1 MGTQCERKLEIVYL
15 NIAGLSTNYVAL
27 RHLVETKRPN
37 LVFLAETHIVEA
49 EAFDQYNIPGYRV
62 AFCLSHSRHT
72 GGVAIYAKESIKFNI
87 RSNESVEN
95 NWFLGISVERGMTIG
110 NFGVVYH
117 SPSSSDQRFLEIL
130 DNWWDSF
137 IDLSKLNVIAG
148 DFNID
153 WLNEPNSN
161 QLKQLAIFCNLKQT
175 VSQVT
180 RISRHSR
187 TLIDHVFSN
196 FEKVHSS
203 TEADFKISDHE
214 TIFVYIENDQ
224 NHDDRVNIKCW
235 NRYSK
240 QALSQLVSRSLD
252 CHPITGTLDHK
263 AAVLIDTL
271 KECTNKLVFE
281 KSVDINSANSWYSLD
296 LVRLKRERDK
306 KYKKFHRSNSND
318 DWNRYTTARNVYS
331 RALKKARCEY
341 IQRKIDQHQNN
352 SKKLWKILKKLMKSK
367 GKPPQSITFNGS
379 EEQSARIIADKFN
392 AYFVDSVRL
401 INQSIELVNE
411 PHEIRQPFSE
421 NCRFDC
427 FRPITFAK
435 LKDICFS
442 LERSAGIDNVN
453 AKVIQDCFHVI
464 GHDLLDLV
472 NESLQTGHVPKVW
485 KESLVIPI
493 PKVNGTDKA
502 EEFRPINMLHTLEKL
517 LELVVKGQLM
527 NYLNSSDLLIPEQSG
542 YREGHSCESALNLVL
557 AKWKEKIEAKET
569 IFAVFLDLKRAFET
583 ISRPL
588 LLQTLKRFGIV
599 GTAYKWFESYLC
611 DRTQKTRFD
620 NFESDS
626 TANTLG
632 VPQGSVLG
640 PILFIIYIN
649 DMKRVLRFCDINL
662 FADDTV
668 LFIAAKNLDEAV
680 AHLNEDLHYLA
691 KWLKFKQLKLN
702 IGKTKYLIISSANS
716 RPNVNIVIDGETIER
731 VNELK
736 YLGVIID
743 DKLTFKS
750 HIDNVIK
757 KMAKKYGIL
766 CRLKNEL
773 TVGSKIQLYKS
784 IISPHI
790 DFCPSI
796 LFLANSTQM
805 LRLQR
810 LQNRVMRLILKCN
823 RYTSSSFMLDALQWL
838 SVKQRVYFLTMVFL
852 YKIFNDML
860 PRYLCDRIKR
870 GSSLHR
876 YNTRNAEDAR
886 TPHFLLRRSQNS
898 LLYKGINFFNSMP
911 RQIKRAA
918 TMVEFK
924 KLCISHIKS
933 VL

>member
-1 MGTQCERKLEIVYL
+1 M
-15 NIAGLSTNYVAL
+15 
-27 RHLVETKRPN
+27 ETKRPK
-37 LVFLAETHIVEA
+37 LVFLTETHIVDA
-49 EAFDQYNIPGYRV
+49 EAFDQYSIPGYRV

-72 GGVAIYAKESIKFNI
+72 GGVAIYAKEAIKFNI
-87 RSNESVEN
+87 RLNESVEN
-95 NWFLGISVERGMTIG
+95 NWFLGISVERGMTVG

-117 SPSSSDQRFLEIL
+117 SPSSSNQRFLEIL
-130 DNWWDSF
+130 DNWWEFFLDF
-137 IDLSKLNVIAG
+137 SKLNVIAG

-153 WLNEPNSN
+153 WLDRSNSN
-161 QLKQLAIFCNLKQT
+161 QLRQLADFFNLRQT
-175 VSQVT
+175 MFQHT
-180 RISRHSR
+180 RISRLSR
-187 TLIDHVFSN
+187 TIIDHVFSN
-196 FEKVHSS
+196 FDEVHSA
-203 TEADFKISDHE
+203 TEADCKISDHE
-214 TIFVYIENDQ
+214 TIFISCENDQ
-224 NHDDRVNIKCW
+224 KRDDKVNLKCW
-235 NRYSK
+235 KRYSK
-240 QALSQLVSRSLD
+240 QAMSRLVSRSLNSR
-252 CHPITGTLDHK
+252 PITGDLDEK
-263 AAVLIDTL
+263 ASVLTNTL
-271 KECTNKLVFE
+271 KECTNNLVFE
-281 KSVDINSANSWYSLD
+281 KCVELHNSNSWYSSD
-296 LVRLKRERDK
+296 LLRLKRKRDK
-306 KYKKFHRSNSND
+306 EYKKFCNNND
-318 DWNRYTTARNVYS
+318 SEYWDRYTTARNIYS

-341 IQRKIDQHQNN
+341 IHRKIDHHQNN
-352 SKKLWKILKKLMKSK
+352 SKELWRFLKKLMKSK
-367 GKPPQSITFNGS
+367 DKSAQSITFDGS
-379 EEQSARIIADKFN
+379 EEQSARVISEKFN
-392 AYFVDSVRL
+392 SYFVDSVRM
-401 INQSIELVNE
+401 INQSIDLVSE
-411 PHEIRQPFSE
+411 PREIIQPVSD
-421 NCRFDC
+421 NCRFHG
-427 FRPITFAK
+427 FHQITFAE

-442 LERSAGIDNVN
+442 LEKSAGIDNVN

-464 GHDLLDLV
+464 GRDLLDLV

-493 PKVNGTDKA
+493 PKINGTDKA
-502 EEFRPINMLHTLEKL
+502 EEFRPINMLHTLEKI
-517 LELVVKGQLM
+517 LEIVVKGQLM
-527 NYLNSSDLLIPEQSG
+527 HYLNCNNLLIPEQSG

-599 GTAYKWFESYLC
+599 GTAYKWFESYLYE
-611 DRTQKTRFD
+611 RTQKTRFD
-620 NFESDS
+620 NFDSDS
-626 TANTLG
+626 IANTLG

-649 DMKRVLRFCDINL
+649 DLKRVLRFCDINL

-668 LFIAAKNLDEAV
+668 LFIAAKNPDEAV

-691 KWLKFKQLKLN
+691 NWLKFKQLKLN
-702 IGKTKYLIISSANS
+702 VSKTKYLIISSANFRS
-716 RPNVNIVIDGETIER
+716 PVNIEIDGETIER

-838 SVKQRVYFLTMVFL
+838 SVKQRVCFLTMVFL
-852 YKIFNDML
+852 YKILNGML
-860 PRYLCDRIKR
+860 PRYLCDRIER

-886 TPHFLLRRSQNS
+886 TPHFLLSRSQNS

-911 RQIKRAA
+911 RHIQRAA
-918 TMVEFK
+918 TTAEFK
-924 KLCISHIKS
+924 RLCISHIKS